1 MTTAGTITGMSDRD
15 QHQHPQDPAV
25 LMTREY
31 WEDRY
36 RSAPAVWSGNPNPRL
51 VEQVATIT
59 PGDVLDV
66 GSGEGADAIWL
77 ASGGWHVTG
86 LDISSVALDRAAERA
101 RKAGPEIARRIVW
114 QQADLVSWE
123 PGQQYDLVSAQ
134 FMHLPRPILQAVHR
148 KLAAAVRDGGLLLI
162 VGHHPADMHSS
173 GMSPEMFYTAAE
185 VAAELDPE
193 TWEIRVSAAP
203 IRQAPGP
210 DGELVTI
217 RDAVLMAQRRG

>member
-1 MTTAGTITGMSDRD
+1 MSVHDEHD
-15 QHQHPQDPAV
+15 EPHQHDPAV
-25 LMTREY
+25 LLTQEY
-31 WEDRY
+31 WDNRY

-86 LDISSVALDRAAERA
+86 LDISGVALERAAHRA
-101 RKAGPEIARRIVW
+101 ELAGPEIARRIVW
-114 QQADLVSWE
+114 QQADLLSWQ
-123 PGQQYDLVSAQ
+123 PAQQYDLVSAQ
-134 FMHLPRPILQAVHR
+134 FMHLPRPILEDVHR
-148 KLAAAVRDGGLLLI
+148 KLATAVRDGGLLLI
-162 VGHHPADMHSS
+162 VGHHPADLHTSGHSA
-173 GMSPEMFYTAAE
+173 EMFYTAAE

-193 TWEIRVSAAP
+193 SWEIRVSAAP

-210 DGELVTI
+210 DGTLVTI
-217 RDAVLMAQRRG
+217 RDAVLMAQRTG